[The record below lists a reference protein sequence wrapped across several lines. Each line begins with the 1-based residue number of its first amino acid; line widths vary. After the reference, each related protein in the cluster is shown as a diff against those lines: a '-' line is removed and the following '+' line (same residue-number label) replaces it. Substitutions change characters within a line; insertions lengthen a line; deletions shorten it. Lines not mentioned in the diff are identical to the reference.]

1 MTRFLP
7 GLVWLCLF
15 TAIGF
20 AANAPAAPAR
30 NGVEPLSIP
39 LRLSMTAQEV
49 IAALG
54 PPRSDNRAFG
64 GGIGYPGLRV
74 LFDATGKEIGTLT
87 LEGDARLALGIGV
100 GTALA
105 RVKAEFPG
113 GTMVYDS
120 YDVTAGQ
127 YALSFRAPAGTV
139 DRIVIRP
146 SGRRFAA
153 LTPTAPPDRP
163 APTTALSALAG
174 QWIDPRNAQSFE
186 LFADGRYRTGVGGA
200 GRVTA
205 SSEGLVFSGVLSAW
219 NQGRATLFAD
229 RQVIEFYWRNAD
241 GAQNYFAF
249 QRAGPTAAE
258 TPTPEARARTEL
270 RALTGRWISQSV
282 RNDYDNGAF
291 DRGAGEDATPL
302 FILDNG
308 TWRYGNQGGPV
319 TISDASPADL
329 KFMDFKSTAK
339 PENLPRRK
347 FELQGWAGDRAM
359 GFWRTDPADG
369 QPYRVVLHFR
379 IREPRPGLA
388 TWIRSRAPN

>member
-1 MTRFLP
+1 
-7 GLVWLCLF
+7 
-15 TAIGF
+15 
-20 AANAPAAPAR
+20 
-30 NGVEPLSIP
+30 
-39 LRLSMTAQEV
+39 MTAPEV

-74 LFDATGKEIGTLT
+74 LFDATGQEIGTLT
-87 LEGDARLALGIGV
+87 LDGDARLASGIGV
-100 GTALA
+100 GTSLA
-105 RVKAEFPG
+105 RVKADFPG

-120 YDVTAGQ
+120 YDVSSGQ

-146 SGRRFAA
+146 ASRRFVA
-153 LTPTAPPDRP
+153 LAPAAPPARP
-163 APTTALSALAG
+163 APTSALSALAG

-186 LFADGRYRTGVGGA
+186 LFADGRYRTGIGGE
-200 GRVTA
+200 GRVSPSAT
-205 SSEGLVFSGVLSAW
+205 GLVFSGVLSAW
-219 NQGRATLFAD
+219 DQGRATLSAD
-229 RQVIEFYWRNAD
+229 RTVIEFYWRNAD
-241 GAQNYFAF
+241 GSRNYFAF
-249 QRAGPTAAE
+249 QRAAPAAAE
-258 TPTPEARARTEL
+258 PLTPEARARAEL
-270 RALTGRWISQSV
+270 GALAGRWVSQSV

-291 DRGAGEDATPL
+291 DRGAGEDHTPL
-302 FILDNG
+302 FILNNG
-308 TWRYGNQGGPV
+308 TWRYGTQSGKV

-329 KFMDFKSTAK
+329 EFMDFKPTAK

-379 IREPRPGLA
+379 LREPRPGLA

>member
-15 TAIGF
+15 PAIGF
-20 AANAPAAPAR
+20 AAKAPAAPAP

-39 LRLSMTAQEV
+39 LRLSMSAQEV

-74 LFDATGKEIGTLT
+74 LFDATGQEIGTLT
-87 LEGDARLALGIGV
+87 LEGDTRLASGIGV

-105 RVKAEFPG
+105 RVKAEFPD

-146 SGRRFAA
+146 AGRRFAT
-153 LTPTAPPDRP
+153 LTPTAPRTPP
-163 APTTALSALAG
+163 ASTPALSALAG
-174 QWIDPRNAQSFE
+174 QWIDPRNAQTLE
-186 LFADGRYRTGVGGA
+186 LFAEGRYRTGVGGE

-205 SSEGLVFSGVLSAW
+205 SPEGLVFSGVLSAW
-219 NQGRATLFAD
+219 NQGRAALSAD
-229 RQVIEFYWRNAD
+229 RQVFEFYWRNAD

-249 QRAGPTAAE
+249 QRAGPAAAE
-258 TPTPEARARTEL
+258 PPAPEARARAEL
-270 RALTGRWISQSV
+270 RALAGRWISQSV

-291 DRGAGEDATPL
+291 DRGTGEDATSL
-302 FILDNG
+302 FILENG
-308 TWRYGNQGGPV
+308 TWRYGHQSGKV

-329 KFMDFKSTAK
+329 KFMDFKPTAK

>member
-1 MTRFLP
+1 MTRFSP
-7 GLVWLCLF
+7 GLVWLLLG
-15 TAIGF
+15 TTVGLPA
-20 AANAPAAPAR
+20 AAPATPTGSR
-30 NGVEPLSIP
+30 VEPLTLP
-39 LRLSMTAQEV
+39 LRLSMTANEV

-54 PPRSDNRAFG
+54 PPRSDNRAYG

-74 LFDATGKEIGTLT
+74 LFDATGREIGTLT
-87 LEGDARLALGIGV
+87 IEGDARLASGIGV

-105 RVKAEFPG
+105 RVQAEYPG

-127 YALSFRAPAGTV
+127 YALSFRAPAGAV

-146 SGRRFAA
+146 ADRRFAA
-153 LTPTAPPDRP
+153 LTPAAPNAAPAP
-163 APTTALSALAG
+163 APTLRALAG
-174 QWIDPRNAQSFE
+174 KWIDPRNAQTLE
-186 LFADGRYRTGVGGA
+186 ILPDGRYRTGVGGE

-205 SSEGLVFSGVLSAW
+205 AAAGLVFSGVLAAW
-219 NQGRATLFAD
+219 DQGRATLSAD
-229 RQVIEFYWRNAD
+229 GQVIEFLWRNAD
-241 GAQNYFAF
+241 GSRNYFAF
-249 QRAGPTAAE
+249 QRAGAAAAE
-258 TPTPEARARTEL
+258 PASPAAAAPAEL
-270 RALTGRWISQSV
+270 RALAGRWVSQSV

-302 FILDNG
+302 FILENG
-308 TWRYGNQGGPV
+308 TWRYGTQSGRV
-319 TISDASPADL
+319 TVSDASAADL
-329 KFMDFKSTAK
+329 AFMDFKPTAK

-347 FELQGWAGDRAM
+347 FELLGWAGDRAM

>member
-7 GLVWLCLF
+7 GLVLLCLG
-15 TAIGF
+15 TLAGL
-20 AANAPAAPAR
+20 AANPPATPLGSR
-30 NGVEPLSIP
+30 VEPLTSP

-64 GGIGYPGLRV
+64 GGIGYAGIRV
-74 LFDATGKEIGTLT
+74 LFDPTGQEIGTLT
-87 LEGDARLALGIGV
+87 LEGDTRLASGIGI
-100 GTALA
+100 GNPLT
-105 RVKAEFPG
+105 RVKAEYPG
-113 GTMVYDS
+113 GSMVYDS

-146 SGRRFAA
+146 AGRRFAA
-153 LTPTAPPDRP
+153 LSPTAPAAPAKP
-163 APTTALSALAG
+163 APALSTLAG
-174 QWIDPRNAQSFE
+174 QWIDPRNAQSLE
-186 LFADGRYRTGVGGA
+186 ILADGRYRTGVGGE
-200 GRVTA
+200 GRVKVSA
-205 SSEGLVFSGVLSAW
+205 AGLVFSGVLSAW
-219 NQGRATLFAD
+219 DQGRATLSAD
-229 RQVIEFYWRNAD
+229 RKVIEFDWRNAD
-241 GAQNYFAF
+241 GSRNYIAF
-249 QRAGPTAAE
+249 QHAGPAAAEPAAAPARAGA
-258 TPTPEARARTEL
+258 EL
-270 RALTGRWISQSV
+270 RALVGRWVGQSA

-291 DRGAGEDATPL
+291 DRGVEEDATPL
-302 FILDNG
+302 FILENG
-308 TWRYGNQGGPV
+308 SWRYGNQSGKV

-329 KFMDFKSTAK
+329 AFMDFKSTAK

-369 QPYRVVLHFR
+369 RPYRVVLHFR

-388 TWIRSRAPN
+388 TWIRSRASN